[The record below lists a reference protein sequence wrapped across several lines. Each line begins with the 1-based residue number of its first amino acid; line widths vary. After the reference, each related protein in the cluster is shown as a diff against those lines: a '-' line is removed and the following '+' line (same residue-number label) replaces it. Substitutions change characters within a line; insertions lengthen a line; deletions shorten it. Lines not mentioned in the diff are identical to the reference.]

1 MLGRFKPWAWVLA
14 VLILAGSAPTAAA
27 VNAPTITLA
36 PACHLAAAPY
46 GFYLGL
52 SGLPANASVQV
63 VARYNEQNQLASY
76 TTDASGALAKVA
88 YASASPLGHILVS
101 VTVTGTV
108 QTYFASLVD
117 PCNPLPPFPVAMCG
131 EGQYLTYQ
139 FASLAACESYATLLE
154 LGQAVP
160 TLTLLPQC
168 SSTTLVGFTNLALG
182 LTPGAT
188 YSGTV
193 TSDSGSM
200 PVSFVADRFG
210 AIGPGSFSV
219 GATSQVTLSLAG
231 SGVNLNQTL
240 SAASCG

>member
-14 VLILAGSAPTAAA
+14 VLMLAVSTPAA
-27 VNAPTITLA
+27 VAANGPTITLA

-46 GFYLGL
+46 GFYLSL
-52 SGLPANASVQV
+52 SGFPANTPVQTV
-63 VARYNEQNQLASY
+63 VRYGEQNQLAAY
-76 TTDASGALAKVA
+76 TTDSNGVLARVA
-88 YASASPLGHILVS
+88 YASAVPFGRVLVS
-101 VTVTGTV
+101 VTVTGTT
-108 QTYFASLVD
+108 QTYFASIVD
-117 PCNPLPPFPVAMCG
+117 PCNPPPPFPVAMCG
-131 EGQYLTYQ
+131 DGQYLTYQ

-160 TLTLLPQC
+160 TLTLTPQC
-168 SSTTLVGFTNLALG
+168 SSTTLVGFTSLALG

-188 YSGTV
+188 YSGTM

-219 GATSQVTLSLAG
+219 GATSQVTLSLTG
-231 SGVNLNQTL
+231 GGVNLTQSL
-240 SAASCG
+240 PASSCG